1 MKRRWGVVLAVLL
14 LAVLGGLGWRAFGAS
29 GKAEDWVTVQREDL
43 VLTADVTG
51 TLLAVDTDLLGPP
64 QVLDQW
70 NFKLAFLAPEGKE
83 VRKGTPVMR
92 FDTAELERKRVEKAA
107 ELDSAEQELAKRR
120 VSLEIALRDRELAL
134 AEAEAKRRKAALKVD
149 VPSDLVAAQELAQS
163 RIDLALAEKEA
174 ENLRGR
180 LRFDRLQ
187 GQSEIASLTRRRDLA
202 AAKLAEIGTMIG
214 KMTVAAPRD
223 GTVVYV
229 SNRQGEK
236 KKVGDS
242 VWQAERVIEIPS
254 LSRLKAEGEI
264 DEADFG
270 RIAVGQPVALRLD
283 AHPDVGFTGRVRAIR
298 SALQEKKEE
307 SGVPRKVGVLD
318 IELARTDPQRMRPG
332 MRFRGTV
339 EIARVAGAVVVPS
352 EAVLATAAGPRVFR
366 RSWRGAEAVTPR
378 LGRRNPRWVQ
388 ILAGLE
394 PGERVAARPAEL
406 EEGTR

>member
-1 MKRRWGVVLAVLL
+1 MKRRWGIVLAVLL
-14 LAVLGGLGWRAFGAS
+14 LAVLGGVGWRAFGAS
-29 GKAEDWVTVQREDL
+29 RNAEDWVAVQREDL

-70 NFKLAFLAPEGKE
+70 NFKLAFLAPEGQE

-134 AEAEAKRRKAALKVD
+134 AEAEAKRRKSALKVD

-163 RIDLALAEKEA
+163 RIDLQLAEKEA
-174 ENLRGR
+174 ENLQGR

-214 KMTVAAPRD
+214 QMTVTAPRD

-229 SNRQGEK
+229 TNRQGEK

-242 VWQAERVIEIPS
+242 VWQAERILEIPS
-254 LSRLKAEGEI
+254 LAHLKAEGEI

-283 AHPDVGFTGRVRAIR
+283 AHPDVAFTGRVRGIR

-339 EIARVAGAVVVPS
+339 EIARLAGAVVVPA

-366 RSWRGAEAVTPR
+366 RSWWGPEEVTPR

-394 PGERVAARPAEL
+394 PGERVAARPAEM
-406 EEGTR
+406 EEAR